1 MLQTATLHN
10 DKGIALDVIAV
21 ISSRRM
27 KLFHGSCS
35 LESWQLD
42 LALKV
47 CIWPQ
52 SSALPDAVP
61 LTQRSATDWPHSL
74 QGEDPDLAKFTSHM
88 RKAKHCH
95 RMVVD
100 CTASDSPVKL
110 YALWLAAGKNSA
122 V

>member
-1 MLQTATLHN
+1 MLQTAALRN

-52 SSALPDAVP
+52 SPMPHHVSLP
-61 LTQRSATDWPHSL
+61 QRSAT
-74 QGEDPDLAKFTSHM
+74 T
-88 RKAKHCH
+88 
-95 RMVVD
+95 
-100 CTASDSPVKL
+100 
-110 YALWLAAGKNSA
+110 
-122 V
+122 